1 MSSHLNPYRSR
12 FGSRYLVLASRLVRP
27 GTIYR
32 VLAVLL
38 DTGGEVNSDNLR
50 YPLDVRASVSRDG
63 VELASSMKT
72 MGRGDIQ
79 MMMMRVG
86 RSP

>member
-1 MSSHLNPYRSR
+1 M
-12 FGSRYLVLASRLVRP
+12 LASRLVRP

-38 DTGGEVNSDNLR
+38 DAGGEVHADTLR
-50 YPLDVRASVSRDG
+50 YPLDVRASISRDG
-63 VELASSMKT
+63 VELASSLKT

-79 MMMMRVG
+79 MMMMRV
-86 RSP
+86 RYV